1 VTRVGRA
8 EVGVEGF
15 VDGGGR
21 LSPVKGLE
29 TWNFCCNWVLRTFLP
44 IFVEI
49 YTKTWYGNRFLL
61 ITS

>member
-49 YTKTWYGNRFLL
+49 YTKT
-61 ITS
+61 